1 MICFYHLFI
10 TGQSPID
17 ARGGQLE
24 IAGVVVGSWGAN
36 IPGGHNRG
44 GNGGMGSMSPRVMSV
59 GGQRRGYPTRWEI
72 YFRIW
77 DIKQE

>member
-1 MICFYHLFI
+1 MCT

-36 IPGGHNRG
+36 IPGSRG

-59 GGQRRGYPTRWEI
+59 GGQGGQRRGYPAR
-72 YFRIW
+72 
-77 DIKQE
+77 

>member
-1 MICFYHLFI
+1 
-10 TGQSPID
+10 
-17 ARGGQLE
+17 
-24 IAGVVVGSWGAN
+24 
-36 IPGGHNRG
+36 
-44 GNGGMGSMSPRVMSV
+44 MGSMSPRVMSV